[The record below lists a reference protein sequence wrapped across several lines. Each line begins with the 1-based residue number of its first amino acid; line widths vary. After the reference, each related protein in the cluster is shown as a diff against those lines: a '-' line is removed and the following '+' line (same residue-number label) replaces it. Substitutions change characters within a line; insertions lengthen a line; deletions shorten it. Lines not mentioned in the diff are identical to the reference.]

1 MNFIVRRGASRLG
14 ESRRSARESLVRARS
29 AREPANSTGAS
40 RPAPKSGGWTGAQQ
54 IRAIVRLIG
63 EKNE

>member
-40 RPAPKSGGWTGAQQ
+40 RPAPKAGLDGAQQ